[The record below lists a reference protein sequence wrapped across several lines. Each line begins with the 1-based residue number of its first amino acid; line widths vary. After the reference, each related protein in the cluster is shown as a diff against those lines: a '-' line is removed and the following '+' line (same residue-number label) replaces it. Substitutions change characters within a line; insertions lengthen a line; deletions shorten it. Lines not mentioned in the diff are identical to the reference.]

1 MIFSHAR
8 PLKSGTSSIK
18 RENDRT
24 KKAFLEEAISGQS
37 TESEFQS
44 VSIEKPSEKSFH
56 STDKAIDCMPKVKD
70 VKTQYSLSHCY
81 HSISKKTT
89 VKPTFVK
96 IPPKKK
102 THEASVN
109 TDISFAPSRKCN
121 HGNCVRKYLR

>member
-44 VSIEKPSEKSFH
+44 VSIEKPLEKLIH
-56 STDKAIDCMPKVKD
+56 SIEKAVYCKPKVKD
-70 VKTQYSLSHCY
+70 IKMQYSLSHCY
-81 HSISKKTT
+81 HSISKKPA
-89 VKPTFVK
+89 VKPAFVK

-102 THEASVN
+102 THKASLN
-109 TDISFAPSRKCN
+109 TDISFALK
-121 HGNCVRKYLR
+121 KM